1 MKRLGWLVCLVAL
14 LLGLGACSSLPPNQD
29 RMASSAYTDTAHTRL
44 GVALA
49 PAVTRHPGL
58 TGVHA
63 LTDPRDAFVA
73 RAVLAAMAERSIDA
87 QYYIWR
93 GDAAGFLLFEAL
105 WEAAQRGVR
114 VRLLLDDHNTGGL
127 DPTLAALDAHPGIEI
142 RLYNPVG
149 QRSLRAV
156 NYLTDFSRM
165 NRRMH
170 NKSFTVD
177 NQVSV
182 LGGRNIGDEYFG
194 VGNGMVFADL
204 DLTLVG
210 PAVQRASEEFDTY
223 WNSASAYPAKLL
235 LGPPDASQLQ
245 ALQARFEAARSA
257 PESKAYLEAV
267 RQSPLARRL
276 LDRTIEFEWTTAS
289 ILWDDPA
296 KTLESAAHRGDL
308 LFPRLIE
315 SLGRPHTRLDIVSP
329 YFVPGEQGTASLA
342 AMARRGV
349 EVRILTNSLASSD
362 ASVVHAG
369 YARRRADLLRAGV
382 RVFELKPT
390 AEQDRDRNH
399 RIGSSASTGLHAKT
413 FAVDG
418 ERIFVGSLNLDPR
431 SLLIN
436 TEMGVV
442 LESPRLA
449 RALGQ
454 SFVTTV
460 PAVAYEVRL
469 GEDGIS
475 LVWIEQALEGPKT
488 HTTEPGTTWLQR
500 TGVTVLSVLP
510 IEWLL

>member
-1 MKRLGWLVCLVAL
+1 MNRYVRVWVAAL
-14 LLGLGACSSLPPNQD
+14 ALCFSACSSLPPVQE
-29 RMASSAYTDTAHTRL
+29 RMASTAFTDTVHTRL
-44 GVALA
+44 GLALA
-49 PAVTRHPGL
+49 PALAQHAGK

-63 LTDPRDAFVA
+63 LADPRDAFVA
-73 RAVLAAMAERSIDA
+73 RAVLAAMADRSIDV

-93 GDAAGFLLFEAL
+93 GDEAGTMLFEAL

-127 DPTLAALDAHPGIEI
+127 DPTLAALDAHPNIQV

-149 QRSLRAV
+149 QRAVRAI
-156 NYLTDFSRM
+156 NYLTDFSRV

-177 NQVSV
+177 NQMSV
-182 LGGRNIGDEYFG
+182 VGGRNIGDEYFG
-194 VGNGMVFADL
+194 AGRGMVFADL
-204 DLTLVG
+204 DVTLVG
-210 PAVQRASEEFDTY
+210 AAVQQVSLEFDTY
-223 WNSASAYPAKLL
+223 WNSASAYCAADL
-235 LGPPDASQLQ
+235 LGREAAADVQ
-245 ALQARFEAARSA
+245 ALQARFSANRSSQEA
-257 PESKAYLEAV
+257 KDYLEAV
-267 RQSPLARRL
+267 RASPLARRL
-276 LDRTIEFEWTTAS
+276 LDRTFTFEWTTAR

-296 KTLESAAHRGDL
+296 KTLGTEARRDDL
-308 LFPRLIE
+308 MFPRLIQ
-315 SLGRPHTRLDIVSP
+315 SLGRPDKRLDIVSP
-329 YFVPGEQGTASLA
+329 YFVPGEQGTASLS

-369 YARRRADLLRAGV
+369 YAKRRADLLRGGV
-382 RVFELKPT
+382 RIYELKPT
-390 AEQDRDRNH
+390 AVEARDTDRG
-399 RIGSSASTGLHAKT
+399 IGSSASTGLHAKT

-418 ERIFVGSLNLDPR
+418 ERIFVGSFNLDPR
-431 SLLIN
+431 SLLLN

-449 RALGQ
+449 QALSAG
-454 SFVTTV
+454 FATTV
-460 PAVAYEVRL
+460 PGVSYEVRL
-469 GEDGIS
+469 GEDGFN
-475 LVWIEQALEGPKT
+475 LVWIEQTPDGPKT